1 MSSWNPITAAKK
13 GIKAIPGIGSAN
25 PKKALINFHNQHPGR
40 GGKMDLIGELDSNGK
55 IIKEDAYDPFADIN
69 TGMTYQQPLGYQ
81 LSQAPQS
88 QGYQLPQMP
97 QTQGTDYN
105 QMFAQ
110 MIRQMQMQ
118 PQQPQQRSGG
128 TGNYLFGQSF
138 IPQPQQQMPQQQYQQ
153 QYGQRYQQSP
163 NQQMP
168 QFDYTQAMMGRR
180 FF

>member
-1 MSSWNPITAAKK
+1 MSWNPIKAVKK
-13 GIKAIPGIGSAN
+13 LHKAMPGVGSSD
-25 PKKALINFHNQHPGR
+25 PKKAFINLHNAMPGT
-40 GGKMDLIGELDSNGK
+40 KEYIGELDSKGNIVEQG
-55 IIKEDAYDPFADIN
+55 AYDPFVDIN
-69 TGMTYQQPLGYQ
+69 TNMTYQQPLGYQ
-81 LSQAPQS
+81 LAQM
-88 QGYQLPQMP
+88 PQMP

-153 QYGQRYQQSP
+153 QYGQRYQQSQ

>member
-1 MSSWNPITAAKK
+1 MVGKMSWNPIKAVKK
-13 GIKAIPGIGSAN
+13 LHKAMPGVGSSD
-25 PKKALINFHNQHPGR
+25 PKKAFINLHNAMPGT
-40 GGKMDLIGELDSNGK
+40 KEYIGELDSKGNIVERG
-55 IIKEDAYDPFADIN
+55 AYDPFVDIN
-69 TGMTYQQPLGYQ
+69 TNMTYQPPLGYQ
-81 LSQAPQS
+81 LAQMPQYQAQ
-88 QGYQLPQMP
+88 QLP

-105 QMFAQ
+105 PMFAQ

-138 IPQPQQQMPQQQYQQ
+138 IPQPQQQYQQ
-153 QYGQRYQQSP
+153 QYGQRYQQSQ